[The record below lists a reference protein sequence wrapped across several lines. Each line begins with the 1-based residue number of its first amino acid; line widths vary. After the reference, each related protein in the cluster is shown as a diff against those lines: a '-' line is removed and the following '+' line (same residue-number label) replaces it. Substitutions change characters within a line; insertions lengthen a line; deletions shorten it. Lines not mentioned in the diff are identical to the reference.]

1 MELEFLAVSF
11 MRQYP
16 EGEMDQNR
24 KGTYTLRGANATDK
38 KKQQGKSEMSQEE
51 EGGESQE
58 ELELIS
64 DASRRHPKGRC

>member
-1 MELEFLAVSF
+1 
-11 MRQYP
+11 
-16 EGEMDQNR
+16 MDQNR

-64 DASRRHPKGRC
+64 DASRRRPKGRC